1 MLAKDKHR
9 LKLIEYLGN
18 PENEFLDR
26 IVLSQKVLGFKQEN
40 QIYKIFTP
48 DEMCEIEKE
57 ALAIRRKKYSPE
69 IAKVDKA
76 MLKEA
81 KAGNDKAAKLCYQRF
96 EDWGEKK
103 RVDFE
108 KPPRFEAIVNMI
120 SEAQKG
126 ETGDD
131 DPK

>member
-1 MLAKDKHR
+1 MTVKERNKI
-9 LKLIEYLGN
+9 KLLEYLGN
-18 PENEFLDR
+18 PENDFCDR
-26 IVLSQKVLGFKQEN
+26 TTMAIKVLG
-40 QIYKIFTP
+40 YKDQANLYRCFTT
-48 DEMCEIEKE
+48 DELAEIEQE

-103 RVDFE
+103 LTEHSGSLGMQIEVINYGD
-108 KPPRFEAIVNMI
+108 
-120 SEAQKG
+120 SENDNA
-126 ETGDD
+126 
-131 DPK
+131 